1 IHLLDERAR
10 LTNRLQAVLEDATL
24 KRAAVGT
31 HGRGV
36 SARVILDA
44 LIGAETDSHVLAE
57 LARGRRR
64 RKRDLLPKPG
74 SVASLPTRRSCS
86 ASSSLIGTLWKRRV
100 RGCASRLTSAWLP
113 SARRW
118 PYSTPFRGE
127 PTHRPGAGC

>member
-1 IHLLDERAR
+1 RAR
-10 LTNRLQAVLEDATL
+10 LTNRLQAVLGEATL

-31 HGRGV
+31 HRRGV
-36 SARVILDA
+36 SPRVILDA
-44 LIGAETDSHVLAE
+44 LIGAATHSHVLAE
-57 LARGRRR
+57 LERGKRRK
-64 RKRDLLPKPG
+64 KRDLLPKPG
-74 SVASLPTRRSCS
+74 SGASLPTKRSCA
-86 ASSSLIGTLWKRRV
+86 ASNSFIGSVWKRRV